1 MNKNISQNYVEVA
14 GKILAVS
21 FGIKMVNITLTIIIL
36 VVKKN
41 VQWICVGDLQHVLKT
56 QKKNHFQ
63 PGWF

>member
-1 MNKNISQNYVEVA
+1 MELSLKYSFDNLYFLTRNKMNKNISQNYVEVA

-41 VQWICVGDLQHVLKT
+41 VQ
-56 QKKNHFQ
+56 
-63 PGWF
+63 